1 MKVVKTGFSLSI
13 LATVLS
19 AGAFGT
25 GFVSAE
31 PVGISV
37 QTLNGD
43 VRLIVKRQL
52 PNGEIRYEKL
62 TVPATEADA
71 REALLLQDPSVLLV
85 ERDTMTFNPVPLSR
99 PAPVTAMAI
108 LDGGD
113 PVDYSD
119 PDYSNQTYFRA
130 GETFNTRLS
139 EAHGRIRFTNTIR
152 IGIIDGGF
160 VKSPEVT
167 YAEGSS
173 VTYGVKSDQF
183 YNSDQETA
191 CPEGSSTHGDQV
203 AQVTAANSNNGLGIA
218 GATQNVE
225 IVGAR
230 ALGCD
235 GSGFLSDASDQIRWL
250 SGDTVVGLADI
261 SSPVN
266 IINMSLTAPTSCPTY
281 MQDAI
286 DAARGKNITIVVA
299 AGNDS
304 GNAVSY
310 APANCDGVVTVAA
323 TERDGA
329 IALYSNLGAPVAVSA
344 QGSSMPVIIN
354 GEPRRAFG
362 TSFASP
368 LVTGVIAAALSERPK
383 LTPSEIDTII
393 AQSGK
398 PLNDDV
404 TGFGSGILD
413 SMLFMDGAGVPR
425 EAVTAQSALTGEREQ
440 YQAALTHPVATA
452 YLQAKTGT
460 AGACEL
466 YQADGQY
473 LESPGTDDSIA
484 VFSVADGE
492 PLNPTDSTAM
502 IINSTPGADKLI
514 ISQADIDAA
523 TGSNRQLGVAHCNLA
538 TGANCSVKDNV
549 KAFDPADIAL
559 PAICS

>member
-1 MKVVKTGFSLSI
+1 MKIVKTRVSVSMLVAMLG
-13 LATVLS
+13 

-25 GFVSAE
+25 GFVSAD
-31 PVGISV
+31 PVGMSA
-37 QTLNGD
+37 QTFNGD

-52 PNGEIRYEKL
+52 PNGETRYEKL

-85 ERDTMTFNPVPLSR
+85 ERDTIISNPVPLIR
-99 PAPVTAMAI
+99 PVPVTAMTI

-119 PDYSNQTYFRA
+119 PDYINQAYFRA

-139 EAHGRIRFTNTIR
+139 EAHGRIRFTSKIR

-160 VKSPEVT
+160 VISPEVT
-167 YAEGSS
+167 YTEGSS
-173 VTYGVKSDQF
+173 VTFATKSDQF
-183 YNSDQETA
+183 YNSDQEIA

-203 AQVTAANSNNGLGIA
+203 AQVAAANSNNGLGIA

-235 GSGFLSDASDQIRWL
+235 GSGLLGDASDQIRWL
-250 SGDTVVGLADI
+250 SGEAVSGLTDI

-266 IINMSLTAPTSCPTY
+266 IINMSLTAPMGCPTY
-281 MQDAI
+281 MQEAI
-286 DAARGKNITIVVA
+286 DAARDKNITIVVA

-304 GNAVSY
+304 ADAASY
-310 APANCDGVVTVAA
+310 APANCDGVITVAA
-323 TERDGA
+323 TEGDGT
-329 IALYSNLGAPVAVSA
+329 IASYSNLGVPVAVSA
-344 QGSSMPVIIN
+344 QGSSMPVLIDGVPN
-354 GEPRRAFG
+354 CADG

-368 LVTGVIAAALSERPK
+368 LVTGIIAAALSERPK
-383 LTPSEIDTII
+383 LTPAEIDRII

-404 TGFGSGILD
+404 AGFGSGILD

-440 YQAALTHPVATA
+440 YQAALTHPAATA

-473 LESPGTDDSIA
+473 LESPGADDSIA

-492 PLNPTDSTAM
+492 PLNPTDSTAI
-502 IINSTPGADKLI
+502 IINSTPEADKLI
-514 ISQADIDAA
+514 ITQADIDAA
-523 TGSNRQLGVAHCNLA
+523 TGTNRQLGVAHCNLA